1 MKNFVNALK
10 TNADVRKK
18 TLIVTGIT
26 VAAVAAGVV
35 LVKLNA
41 DQKNVILVLEDARL
55 RRSVEDHVRPLDYE
69 VDPGLSAT
77 ALVRFDVEH
86 CVERL
91 LHRRANH
98 LAQVLLDLPFVDLD
112 DVAQVLL
119 CCGRCTVLHH

>member
-41 DQKNVILVLEDARL
+41 DQKNVILVLEDAA
-55 RRSVEDHVRPLDYE
+55 E
-69 VDPGLSAT
+69 VVTDAT
-77 ALVRFDVEH
+77 E
-86 CVERL
+86 
-91 LHRRANH
+91 
-98 LAQVLLDLPFVDLD
+98 
-112 DVAQVLL
+112 
-119 CCGRCTVLHH
+119 

>member
-41 DQKNVILVLEDARL
+41 DQKNVILVIEEAAEVVTDAT
-55 RRSVEDHVRPLDYE
+55 E
-69 VDPGLSAT
+69 
-77 ALVRFDVEH
+77 
-86 CVERL
+86 
-91 LHRRANH
+91 
-98 LAQVLLDLPFVDLD
+98 
-112 DVAQVLL
+112 
-119 CCGRCTVLHH
+119 